1 MRGKLI
7 VIEGTDCSG
16 KETQTKFL
24 LERLRKEGEK
34 IEIFDFPHYTSPTGR
49 IVGGCYLGK
58 PHIGEG
64 YFPEG
69 APAVDPKVSSL
80 YYAADRKYNLHKI
93 TFLLENG
100 VHVILDRYTYSN
112 MAHQGGKI
120 TDSKERIKM
129 YHWIEDL
136 EFGLLELPKPDV
148 RIFLHMPFEQASKL
162 RQNRISKEQLDQNE
176 SDEEHLKHAELAY
189 LEIAD
194 LYEFSKIECNIGADI
209 KSIPEI
215 HEEVYALVKE
225 GFKKSDL

>member
-1 MRGKLI
+1 MKGKLI

-16 KETQTKFL
+16 KETQTKLL
-24 LERLRKEGEK
+24 LERMKKDGLK
-34 IEIFDFPHYTSPTGR
+34 IENFDFPHYTSPTGR

-58 PHIGEG
+58 PQIGEG

-93 TFLLENG
+93 LFLLENG
-100 VHVILDRYTYSN
+100 IHVILDRYTYSN

-120 TDSKERIKM
+120 IDKEERINM

-136 EFGLLELPKPDV
+136 EFRLLELPKPDI
-148 RIFLHMPFEQASKL
+148 RIFLHMPFKQATILKHH
-162 RQNRISKEQLDQNE
+162 RVEKEKLDQLE
-176 SDEEHLKHAELAY
+176 SNNEHLKHAEKAY
-189 LEIAD
+189 LEIAEMYD
-194 LYEFSKIECNIGADI
+194 FKTIHCDKENDI

-215 HEEVYALVKE
+215 HEEVYNIVQEFLVK
-225 GFKKSDL
+225 

>member
-24 LERLRKEGEK
+24 LEGLRKEGYK
-34 IEIFDFPHYTSPTGR
+34 IEEFSFPNYNSPTGR

-80 YYAADRKYNLHKI
+80 YYAADRKYNLPKI
-93 TFLLENG
+93 SFLLENG

-120 TDSKERIKM
+120 IDKEERINM

-136 EFGLLELPKPDV
+136 EFGLLELPKPDIRV
-148 RIFLHMPFEQASKL
+148 FLHMPFEQATEL
-162 RQNRISKEQLDQNE
+162 RRARTSSEALDQLE
-176 SDEEHLKHAELAY
+176 SDSEHLKHAELAY

-194 LYEFSKIECNIGADI
+194 LYEFQKIECNRGNDI

-215 HEEVYALVKE
+215 HEEVYEFVKCE
-225 GFKKSDL
+225 LNK

>member
-24 LERLRKEGEK
+24 LEGLRKEGYK
-34 IEIFDFPHYTSPTGR
+34 IEEFSFPNYNSPTGR

-80 YYAADRKYNLHKI
+80 YYAADRKYNLPKI
-93 TFLLENG
+93 SFLLENG

-120 TDSKERIKM
+120 IDKEERINM

-136 EFGLLELPKPDV
+136 EFGLLELPKPDIRV
-148 RIFLHMPFEQASKL
+148 FLHMPFEQATVL
-162 RQNRISKEQLDQNE
+162 RKNRTEELDQNE
-176 SDEEHLKHAELAY
+176 SDSEHLKHAELAY

-194 LYEFSKIECNIGADI
+194 LYEFQKIECNRGNDI

-215 HEEVYALVKE
+215 HEEVYEFVKCE
-225 GFKKSDL
+225 LNK

>member
-16 KETQTKFL
+16 KETQTKLL
-24 LERLRKEGEK
+24 LERMKSEGYK
-34 IEIFDFPHYTSPTGR
+34 IENFAFPNYTSPTGR

-58 PHIGEG
+58 PQIGEG

-93 TFLLENG
+93 LFLLENG

-120 TDSKERIKM
+120 MDKEERTSM
-129 YHWIEDL
+129 YHWIEEL
-136 EFGLLELPKPDV
+136 EFHLLELPKPDI
-148 RIFLHMPFEQASKL
+148 RIFLHMPFEHSTKL
-162 RQNRISKEQLDQNE
+162 RNNRVLTEKLDQNE
-176 SDEEHLKHAELAY
+176 ADNEHLKHAEKAY
-189 LEIAD
+189 LEIAQM
-194 LYEFSKIECNIGADI
+194 YEFETIQCDKRNDI

-215 HEEVYALVKE
+215 HEEVYHIVKE
-225 GFKKSDL
+225 KLEQS